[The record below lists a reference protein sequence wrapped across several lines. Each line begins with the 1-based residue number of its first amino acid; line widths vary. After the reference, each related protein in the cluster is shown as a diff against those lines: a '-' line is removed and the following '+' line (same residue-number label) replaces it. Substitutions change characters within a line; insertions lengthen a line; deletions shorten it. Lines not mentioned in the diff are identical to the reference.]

1 MFAFLLLMVLM
12 VPLAASAQ
20 VTLDPTETV
29 TADNGGWV
37 YWMAQGAIII
47 GGVTLVV
54 LGAMYL
60 RYAPRFQRDE
70 ENVPRSGVRAPEPA
84 VRLQT
89 AWEQASPAVAVQAVP
104 APQPVAVAAA
114 PASAAAA
121 PAAAAPA
128 AATPAATA
136 PAAAA
141 APAGGAAPAAAPA
154 APAAARGRDHVELD
168 QETYDRVLAEETGK
182 GTSARVA
189 EGRARSAALKAWR
202 AKNA

>member
-1 MFAFLLLMVLM
+1 VLAFLLLAVL
-12 VPLAASAQ
+12 VLPQVASAQ

-37 YWMAQGAIII
+37 YWMAQGAIIL

-60 RYAPRFQRDE
+60 RFAPRFQRDE
-70 ENVPRSGVRAPEPA
+70 EDVPRSGVRAPEPTI
-84 VRLQT
+84 RLQT
-89 AWEQASPAVAVQAVP
+89 AWEQSSPPVAVQPVP
-104 APQPVAVAAA
+104 APQPVAVAA
-114 PASAAAA
+114 PAAVPAAA

-128 AATPAATA
+128 AATPAAAPVAGA

-141 APAGGAAPAAAPA
+141 PAAAAPA
-154 APAAARGRDHVELD
+154 AEAPARGREHAELD

>member
-1 MFAFLLLMVLM
+1 MFALLLIAVLL

-47 GGVTLVV
+47 GGVTLVF

-89 AWEQASPAVAVQAVP
+89 AWEQASPPVAVQAVP

-114 PASAAAA
+114 PAAAAAA
-121 PAAAAPA
+121 PATTAPTAAA
-128 AATPAATA
+128 PAATA

-154 APAAARGRDHVELD
+154 ASRGREHAELD
-168 QETYDRVLAEETGK
+168 QETYDRVLAEETAK